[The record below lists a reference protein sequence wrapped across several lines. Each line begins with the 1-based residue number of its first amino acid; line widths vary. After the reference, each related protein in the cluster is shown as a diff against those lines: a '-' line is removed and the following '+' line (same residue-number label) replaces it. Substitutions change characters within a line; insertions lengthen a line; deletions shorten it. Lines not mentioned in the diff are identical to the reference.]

1 MKFDYVVVGGGT
13 AGCAVA
19 YILGKANKNVLLIEK
34 NIHLGGTMTSA
45 LVTPMMKT
53 SDNSINNEFLDDF
66 LNEMRK
72 YDAAITYI
80 DGNIGWFNPEIA
92 KIVLDELMCKANVQ
106 VLYSAS
112 LRNVNISNRYINS
125 IDIDINMLSVHIE
138 TKYVIDATGNCE
150 VGKLSNCNFLENN
163 SNFQPLTL
171 RFIVENV
178 NLKEFS
184 DWITNLDKDRDVTT
198 SCKINDE
205 IHLSTAY
212 TWDNNRNW
220 ALSTLFDDAVN
231 KNILKDSDRN
241 YFQLFT
247 VPKMPNAVAF
257 NCPRMILDSNI
268 SPFEPFMYSKS
279 LQNARFTIMRLLK
292 FMNIYL
298 KGFENAYIS
307 NIADM
312 VGIRENN
319 RIAGKYVYTIADL
332 KSGKKFDNPVLI
344 SNYPIDVHSTDKSSS
359 AMEKINIEYQLP
371 VESLISKDID
381 NLYVAGRCISADF
394 YAQSALR
401 IIPSC
406 FSMGTGLAKYLLK

>member
-1 MKFDYVVVGGGT
+1 
-13 AGCAVA
+13 
-19 YILGKANKNVLLIEK
+19 
-34 NIHLGGTMTSA
+34 
-45 LVTPMMKT
+45 
-53 SDNSINNEFLDDF
+53 
-66 LNEMRK
+66 
-72 YDAAITYI
+72 
-80 DGNIGWFNPEIA
+80 
-92 KIVLDELMCKANVQ
+92 
-106 VLYSAS
+106 
-112 LRNVNISNRYINS
+112 
-125 IDIDINMLSVHIE
+125 MLSVHIE

-298 KGFENAYIS
+298 KGFENSYIS

-319 RIAGKYVYTIADL
+319 RIAGKYVYTIDDL